1 MRSGTAVLSGWI
13 TGAGCLMLGLSCWAG
28 TWVQDGNSLNA
39 NTLAANSVLMDVDG
53 NGNTPYACWSENS
66 GGIVKARINNTWQ
79 QIGGAISN
87 INGYTMTS
95 GFAMGGQVPY
105 VGYQYVRTSSTPFLY
120 QVWMTYYNS
129 GSWTSTGNYLN
140 VNGNGGQGSDAW
152 QPVVAASNG
161 TAYIA
166 WYENTPAYAYD
177 IYVKKYTG
185 SWSTLGSRLNRYAQ
199 SSATTQDIKISGT
212 QPYVLWVEG
221 ASGATYLFAS
231 YWNGSWVPLGNAIN
245 NDTSKGCSSARLA
258 FSGTTPYV
266 IWSEADST
274 GKYHIYVKY
283 YSGGSW
289 IMADGVGSGLNVN
302 ANQNALSPW
311 LIFHGTTAYAVWL
324 ESNDTATQIVMK
336 YLDGGSWI
344 QDTGLANRDPS
355 HNAAAPSLAI
365 TGSRMYAAWT
375 ENSQVVV
382 DYQDLPGPTDTP
394 TPTRTPTFTPT
405 RTPSPTATFTPTK
418 TPTSTQSAT
427 YTDTPTITRTS
438 TQSATYTDTPTITPT
453 STRSVTYTPTNT
465 FTATYTFTLTTTPTP
480 TITKTSTISPTCSVT
495 PTITP
500 TATRTTTFTP
510 SPSVTPNLFS
520 FSSNQD
526 QVLAYPQP
534 GRGSTQWFYIHTDGP
549 ASVRIN
555 ILDMLGQACAE
566 LHGTFME
573 SGYQRLT
580 WDISGVAPG
589 IYLYQMTVLPDDHS
603 QPRKSGW
610 RKLVIVR

>member
-355 HNAAAPSLAI
+355 HNAAAHLAWLL
-365 TGSRMYAAWT
+365 RAAGCMQPGPKTVRWSWIIRT
-375 ENSQVVV
+375 CLDPPIRQR
-382 DYQDLPGPTDTP
+382 LPGRRRSRLHARPLRP
-394 TPTRTPTFTPT
+394 LRSRPPKPPRVPNQPPTRT
-405 RTPSPTATFTPTK
+405 RLPSRVRA
-418 TPTSTQSAT
+418 
-427 YTDTPTITRTS
+427 R
-438 TQSATYTDTPTITPT
+438 
-453 STRSVTYTPTNT
+453 N
-465 FTATYTFTLTTTPTP
+465 
-480 TITKTSTISPTCSVT
+480 
-495 PTITP
+495 
-500 TATRTTTFTP
+500 
-510 SPSVTPNLFS
+510 
-520 FSSNQD
+520 
-526 QVLAYPQP
+526 PQL
-534 GRGSTQWFYIHTDGP
+534 I
-549 ASVRIN
+549 RIP
-555 ILDMLGQACAE
+555 LPLRLQA
-566 LHGTFME
+566 
-573 SGYQRLT
+573 
-580 WDISGVAPG
+580 
-589 IYLYQMTVLPDDHS
+589 PD
-603 QPRKSGW
+603 P
-610 RKLVIVR
+610 

>member
-1 MRSGTAVLSGWI
+1 
-13 TGAGCLMLGLSCWAG
+13 
-28 TWVQDGNSLNA
+28 
-39 NTLAANSVLMDVDG
+39 MDVDG
-53 NGNTPYACWSENS
+53 NGNTPYACWAENS
-66 GGIVKARINNTWQ
+66 GGIVKARINGTWQ
-79 QIGGAISN
+79 QIGSTIP
-87 INGYTMTS
+87 NGTFAS

-105 VGYQYVRTSSTPFLY
+105 VGYQYVRTVSTPFLY

-129 GSWTSTGNYLN
+129 GTGSWTTTGNYLN

-152 QPVVAASNG
+152 HPVVAAASNG

-166 WYENTPAYAYD
+166 WHESTPDLNYY
-177 IYVKKYTG
+177 IYVKRYTG
-185 SWSTLGSRLNRYAQ
+185 SLTTLGSQLNRYVV
-199 SSATTQDIKISGT
+199 SNATIQDIKLSGT

-221 ASGATYLFAS
+221 ASSAIYLFAS
-231 YWNGSWVPLGNAIN
+231 YWNGSWVHLGNAIN
-245 NDTSKGCSSARLA
+245 NDTSEGCSSARLA

-266 IWSEADST
+266 IWSETNSA

-283 YSGGSW
+283 YSGGNW

-302 ANQNALSPW
+302 ASQSALSPW
-311 LIFHGTTAYAVWL
+311 LTFYGTTAYAVWS
-324 ESNDTATQIVMK
+324 ESNGTAKQIVMK

-355 HNAAAPSLAI
+355 HDATVPSLAI
-365 TGSRMYAAWT
+365 TGSRIYAAWI

-405 RTPSPTATFTPTK
+405 RTPSSTATFTPTK

-427 YTDTPTITRTS
+427 YTDTPTITLTS
-438 TQSATYTDTPTITPT
+438 TQSATFTPTPTITLTSTQSATCTATRTITPT
-453 STRSVTYTPTNT
+453 STYTLTVTATPSVTKT
-465 FTATYTFTLTTTPTP
+465 F
-480 TITKTSTISPTCSVT
+480 TISPTRTTT

-500 TATRTTTFTP
+500 TATRTMTFTP
-510 SPSVTPNLFS
+510 SPSSTPYLFG
-520 FSSNQD
+520 FSSNQS

-534 GRGSTQWFYIHTDGP
+534 GRGSKQWFYIHTDGP

-555 ILDMLGQACAE
+555 IMDVLGQACTE
-566 LHGTFME
+566 LHASFTQG
-573 SGYQRLT
+573 GYQRLA
-580 WDISGVAPG
+580 WNINGVAPG
-589 IYLYQMTVLPDDHS
+589 IYLYEMTILPADHGP
-603 QPRKSGW
+603 PRKSGW